1 MFAQDHQLGA
11 KPSSAPL
18 KPNLRGAS
26 APNAA
31 KKPARVVTTGDTR
44 FSGGAVQQNKY
55 TNNANM
61 IQSRESANL
70 IDESINQRDFDDMM
84 VGETSGN
91 LQRFGLGSKFGQL
104 AGTETAKARKRY
116 QSDQP

>member
-1 MFAQDHQLGA
+1 MLAKDHQIGA
-11 KPSSAPL
+11 KPASAPL

-26 APNAA
+26 APNAPTAA
-31 KKPARVVTTGDTR
+31 KKPARVVTTGDNR
-44 FSGGAVQQNKY
+44 FGGGAVQQNKY

-61 IQSRESANL
+61 IQSRDSANL

-116 QSDQP
+116 